1 MDVCGTPSCR
11 GWKNVVI
18 FSFRMAQ
25 MHLPVNLRKVSPT
38 AMGRM
43 SGRKPFLNL
52 FKAINLPPARKT
64 DTGKGAFPDANKY
77 YNTFTR

>member
-1 MDVCGTPSCR
+1 
-11 GWKNVVI
+11 
-18 FSFRMAQ
+18 

-43 SGRKPFLNL
+43 SGRTPFLFL

-64 DTGKGAFPDANKY
+64 DTDEGAFPDANK
-77 YNTFTR
+77 FTTPLRDEQMGAGRGTEAASNR